1 MIKLYEF
8 EKHEIRTAI
17 VGSEVWFSGQDIYSV
32 LGLTWKGEAE
42 LKKRKVPA
50 KWRTKKGYATSGGL
64 QEMTFINE
72 QALYLLTFSARKT
85 EESIKFSE
93 WVAELLVKLRKAID
107 NGKQDDL
114 RKHLF
119 TDVQK
124 DLSKSINAKNF
135 EDGGIT
141 KTVDYN
147 IENCKLHTKGMTPKE
162 VIAFGKNMGLKSS
175 QTTSAKEV
183 IRNLKPETACA
194 MSFTDKLVGENGI
207 DHKIAAETSKQ
218 FAEPLFKKLMELGI
232 DRKELE

>member
-8 EKHEIRTAI
+8 QDKEIRTAI
-17 VGSEVWFSGQDIYSV
+17 IGSDIWFSAQDVFRV
-32 LGLTWKGEAE
+32 LGIAWRSKGD
-42 LKKRKVPA
+42 LKARKILANQMIIRPYH
-50 KWRTKKGYATSGGL
+50 TLGGL
-64 QEMTFINE
+64 QDMVFINE
-72 QALYLLTFSARKT
+72 AAVYKLAFGGRTVMADEFT
-85 EESIKFSE
+85 N

-107 NGKQDDL
+107 SGRQDDL

-124 DLSKSINAKNF
+124 GLSKSINAKNF